1 MNYEKVSIEYKLIKA
16 LIETSNYLVKE
27 LEISEVKGFGFDTA
41 KLVGKYEYIVQQI
54 DEVVNEQM
62 ASQILVKER
71 YDC

>member
-27 LEISEVKGFGFDTA
+27 LEVSEVKGSGFDTA

-62 ASQILVKER
+62 ANQILVKER